1 MSNTRLDQILK
12 MLETHP
18 SDPFLHYATA
28 LEYEKLEQ
36 NDRAIEIL
44 EKLLLTQSDY
54 LPTYYK
60 AGQLHELI
68 GNNAH
73 HSPQSTVRDLRHDG
87 QRQHWGAVSGGHL
100 AGRVD
105 GAFDDADRR
114 LLRAQKRLGWRRQI
128 QRQQAGQ
135 SAV

>member
-36 NDRAIEIL
+36 NERAIEIL
-44 EKLLLTQSDY
+44 EKLLLTQSEY

-60 AGQLHELI
+60 TGQLHELV
-68 GNNAH
+68 GNNERAIE
-73 HSPQSTVRDLRHDG
+73 LYLEG
-87 QRQHWGAVSGGHL
+87 KKL
-100 AGRVD
+100 ARIQKDFKTEGELSDAWMLLDV
-105 GAFDDADRR
+105 FDE
-114 LLRAQKRLGWRRQI
+114 
-128 QRQQAGQ
+128 
-135 SAV
+135 